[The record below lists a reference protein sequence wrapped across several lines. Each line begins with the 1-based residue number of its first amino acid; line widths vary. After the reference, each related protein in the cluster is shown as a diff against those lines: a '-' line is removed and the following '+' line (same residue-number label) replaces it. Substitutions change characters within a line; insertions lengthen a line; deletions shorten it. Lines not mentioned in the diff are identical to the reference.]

1 MKFLSRFGPVVPLLL
16 AFSCLSA
23 GAQQNPSD
31 GERLTAA
38 KEAYSE
44 KNWEETARI
53 SSGPIGQSADV
64 DYLHGMALMRLER
77 WEEAREA
84 FSAGLYKA
92 PTDSRFLLERAGAE
106 YRLKYYSSAK
116 KDLRSALRLNPK
128 DEYALEFLGTIYLL
142 EENIDAA
149 LKYWNQLEKPRLAT
163 AALEPTPRLRPELTS
178 SAVAFS
184 APQLLT
190 EESWLATKARLANL
204 GVFPQSRL
212 ELIPSGETDYS
223 ANLHLTELNGWGNS
237 KWTGLISFLSGTPYQ
252 TVYLDWYNLGE
263 RAINFSSLVRWD
275 AQRRRIFATISSPVE
290 GRADRVVAL
299 FVDARNE
306 NWNLSQTF
314 TGSASPLSD
323 LNLQRIEAG
332 AEFRIAVNG
341 NWSWIAGAGAIG
353 RTFQSDGAA
362 LVPASAPFFT
372 NGNSMEGWLKTK
384 RTLLFVP
391 ERRFTMEGSAD
402 SRFGRGFKDQLG
414 PFGSVGGA
422 LQAKWLPHAK
432 GEDDA
437 LHFQVRASNMFG
449 NVPLDQLFE
458 LGLDRDTSLWLRGHN
473 ATIDGKKGQAPLGR
487 RYVLVNTEYDKTF
500 YDGGFYRFQ
509 AGPFLDMGKIT
520 DPSGLF
526 GDPRWLVDTGVQMKL
541 RVLGSVS
548 LVLSYGRDLRNG
560 RGAFFGTTVR

>member
-1 MKFLSRFGPVVPLLL
+1 VKFLPRFGPVVPLLL
-16 AFSCLSA
+16 AFSCLSVD
-23 GAQQNPSD
+23 AQQNPSD
-31 GERLTAA
+31 GERLTAT

-44 KNWEETARI
+44 KNWEGAARI

-84 FSAGLYKA
+84 FSTGLYKA

-106 YRLKYYSSAK
+106 YRLKDYSSAK

-163 AALEPTPRLRPELTS
+163 AALEPAPRLRPELIS

-184 APQLLT
+184 APRLLT

-212 ELIPSGETDYS
+212 ELIPAGETDYS

-275 AQRRRIFATISSPVE
+275 AQKRRLFATIGSPVE
-290 GRADRVVAL
+290 GRADRVVSL

-323 LNLQRIEAG
+323 LNLHRIEAG
-332 AEFRIAVNG
+332 AEFRFTVNG
-341 NWSWIAGAGAIG
+341 NWSWTAGAGAIG
-353 RTFQSDGAA
+353 RTFQSEETA

-384 RTLLFVP
+384 RTLLSVP

-422 LQAKWLPHAK
+422 LQAKWLPHAQ

-437 LHFQVRASNMFG
+437 LHFQVRGSNMFG

-487 RYVLVNTEYDKTF
+487 RYVLVNTEYDKTL